1 MSSLPLTFRYF
12 LVSLLPFLAF
22 QLCAPYLIEY
32 KFEQLLHDK
41 AIETLERID
50 ANSRKLDNA
59 VAELRQRMNFQCDAY
74 DQELLQ
80 KAFQGSHI
88 IRVIG
93 LITNDGLTCSSLGDG
108 FVPKFE
114 KLETINHDDGDKV
127 QVGRYLTETTINF
140 TGPRGTL
147 FMLLSSKGSPFVV
160 DRPCED
166 CFYLEIDLNGF
177 GNLSIAGPLAIKTDL
192 LAKEVRIASS
202 TTKSHVHAWGGN
214 QLHAHTS
221 SWAYQRTMGA
231 GLILSLLTYISL
243 LLWQQHTSSLENLL
257 RQAIS
262 LNELKPVY
270 QAIVDARDGKVLGY
284 EALLRWMHKGET
296 IAPGVFIDIA
306 ESTGLIMPITEQL
319 VGNVL
324 KDMDNLPSDQWI
336 TLNIVAAHLESD
348 SLTSQLAALGWPKG
362 EQLMFELTER
372 QQIKDIPAAR
382 RNIDL
387 LLSHGYSIKIDDFG
401 TGFGGMASLQQLNIN
416 CIKIDKMFV
425 DTIGTDDL
433 KAGVL
438 DSMIKFGHD
447 YKLQMIAE
455 GVETREQSDFLLAR
469 GVFQQQGY
477 LYAMPDSLP
486 PTSNPHSEDL
496 LTPELSA

>member
-12 LVSLLPFLAF
+12 LVSLVPFLVL
-22 QLCAPYLIEY
+22 QLCAPYLIEF
-32 KFEQLLHDK
+32 KFEQLLQEK
-41 AIETLERID
+41 ASETLQRID
-50 ANSRKLDNA
+50 ANSRKLDVA
-59 VAELRQRMNFQCDAY
+59 VTALRKRMNFRCDAH

-80 KAFQGSHI
+80 QAFQGSHV

-93 LITNDGLTCSSLGDG
+93 LITKDGRTCSSLGDG
-108 FVPKFE
+108 FVPEFDT
-114 KLETINHDDGDKV
+114 LETIKYADGDEI
-127 QVGRYLTETTINF
+127 QVGRYLTETTINL
-140 TGPRGTL
+140 TDPRGTL

-166 CFYLEIDLNGF
+166 CFYLETDLNGY
-177 GNLSIAGPLAIKTDL
+177 GNLSIAGPSAIKKEL
-192 LAKEVRIASS
+192 MGKEVRLESPISNA
-202 TTKSHVHAWGGN
+202 HVHAWGGN
-214 QLHAHTS
+214 QLHAYAS

-231 GLILSLLTYISL
+231 GLLLSLLTYISL

-257 RQAIS
+257 KQAIS
-262 LNELKPVY
+262 LNELRPVY
-270 QAIVDARDGKVLGY
+270 QVIVDARDGRVIGY

-324 KDMDNLPSDQWI
+324 KDIESLPANQWV

-348 SLTSQLAALGWPKG
+348 SLTAQLASLGWPRAN
-362 EQLMFELTER
+362 QLMFELTER
-372 QQIKDIPAAR
+372 QQITDIPAAR
-382 RNIDL
+382 RSIDL
-387 LLSHGYSIKIDDFG
+387 LSSHGYSIKIDDFG

-447 YKLQMIAE
+447 YKLEMIAE
-455 GVETREQSDFLLAR
+455 GVETQSQAEFLLAR
-469 GVFQQQGY
+469 GVYLQQGY
-477 LYAMPDSLP
+477 LYGKPNPISPAVTP
-486 PTSNPHSEDL
+486 PNVI
-496 LTPELSA
+496 PEQAGVSA